1 MEEDRMTTTDI
12 LRGVT
17 LFSGMTD
24 RTLEAI
30 AGLASESTFVDGE
43 ALVREGDAGDT
54 FIILVDGAARVERNG
69 RQIADLGNGDFL
81 GEISLIDGGPRT
93 ATVTARGS
101 VSALV
106 VRHDDFRRL
115 LDEFGAVR
123 YDILTAL
130 ARRIRR
136 DASDPSI

>member
-1 MEEDRMTTTDI
+1 MTTTDI
-12 LRGVT
+12 LRGVK
-17 LFSGMTD
+17 LFNGMTD

-30 AGLASESTFVDGE
+30 AGLASQSTFVDGE
-43 ALVREGDAGDT
+43 QLVREGDAGDT
-54 FIILVDGAARVERNG
+54 FIVLVDGAARVERNG
-69 RQIADLGNGDFL
+69 RQIADLGHGDFL

-93 ATVTARGS
+93 ATVTAQGP

-115 LDEFGAVR
+115 IDEFAAIR

-136 DASDPSI
+136 DASDPSL